1 MCKATINPGGGGG
14 NVHDSVGKDG
24 HERHSPAPSQVDVH
38 KSLGGGRAAPERRS
52 TRRSD
57 NNQERANGGN
67 PLSSRSRTSSVGRSR
82 SRSEFQER
90 GGVSDGDG
98 KQQRRRPSDR
108 DINTATPKTASSSNP
123 RSRSVSK
130 SRTRAGSRSKSR
142 DIKPRERRVYDTP
155 FDEKGRCH
163 YHRNVQL
170 AAKKM
175 TGGWKVVHAACPKCM
190 EDNVEG
196 KTGGGIIKLDGGC
209 KGDQPAHLSLS
220 RGSSRTGTTSRK
232 NEGGATDAQGQHD
245 KNGCCLVHTHIQ
257 VAKKRVFGNGFKVVR
272 ACPACNGHDVGLDD
286 DISVS
291 SKRSTKSTRSNASRR
306 SSASAR
312 GKSGTATSSGRY
324 GALPFDGDGYCCH
337 HPSVQLAKKK
347 ALGGGFKVILDFCPE
362 CMMEDDRSCGGQ
374 RSSRKKSSIRR
385 MSSSSSQGTERVY
398 DDSGAR
404 LRRSGSKHHSVQ
416 K

>member
-1 MCKATINPGGGGG
+1 MHGAN
-14 NVHDSVGKDG
+14 
-24 HERHSPAPSQVDVH
+24 RSPSPCVIEN
-38 KSLGGGRAAPERRS
+38 GREGRARTRDGALKSGNGRS
-52 TRRSD
+52 KSITRS
-57 NNQERANGGN
+57 
-67 PLSSRSRTSSVGRSR
+67 LSVKSRTSV
-82 SRSEFQER
+82 
-90 GGVSDGDG
+90 
-98 KQQRRRPSDR
+98 
-108 DINTATPKTASSSNP
+108 
-123 RSRSVSK
+123 
-130 SRTRAGSRSKSR
+130 GSRSKSR
-142 DIKPRERRVYDTP
+142 DVKPRERRVYDTP

-190 EDNVEG
+190 ENNVEG

-209 KGDQPAHLSLS
+209 NGDQSVHLSLS
-220 RGSSRTGTTSRK
+220 RGSNRSSTTSRN
-232 NEGGATDAQGQHD
+232 NEGGATDAQGRHD

-272 ACPACNGHDVGLDD
+272 ACPACNGNDVGLDD

-306 SSASAR
+306 SSTSAHAR
-312 GKSGTATSSGRY
+312 GSCGGKSGTATSSGRY
-324 GALPFDGDGYCCH
+324 GALPFDGDGYCCR

-347 ALGGGFKVILDFCPE
+347 VIGGGFKIILDFCPE
-362 CMMEDDRSCGGQ
+362 CTMEDDRSCGSQ

-385 MSSSSSQGTERVY
+385 MSSSTSQGTERVF

-404 LRRSGSKHHSVQ
+404 LRRSGSKHH
-416 K
+416 